1 MSFTLISGKTIT
13 DPRIPAT
20 AADCLP
26 YKCGA
31 DASNTDAL
39 QWCSLWGQAGNLSCG
54 DPSCAPWA
62 SCPAPAVA
70 TPAPAQVQP
79 QLPIL
84 TPQNIVQ
91 PLPDVAAAV
100 APAPVAQDDSMWC
113 QINGAIAENPM
124 LAVLAL
130 AAAAVLLWPKGGR

>member
-13 DPRIPAT
+13 DPNTPAT

-26 YKCGA
+26 YQCGA

-39 QWCSLWGQAGNLSCG
+39 QWCSIWGQSGVLSCG

-62 SCPAPAVA
+62 SCQPGAVGA
-70 TPAPAQVQP
+70 PAPAQVQP
-79 QLPIL
+79 QLPVL

-100 APAPVAQDDSMWC
+100 APVPVAEDSGLWC
-113 QINGAIAENPM
+113 SLNGAIAENPM
-124 LAVLAL
+124 LAVLTL
-130 AAAAVLLWPKGGR
+130 AAVAVLLWPKGAR